1 MRSSPSRVGLDQR
14 AAGMSVAPS
23 LLRDD
28 KCLDGRI
35 LRWGW
40 WVSAGRGRGSKYGV
54 VYEALYSWVIIVRAP
69 VNCTER
75 RSTGHVRV

>member
-1 MRSSPSRVGLDQR
+1 MVGAYLAVLSQTVLLGHQVPGERWELVRSSPLRMGLGQR

-23 LLRDD
+23 LLRDE

-40 WVSAGRGRGSKYGV
+40 
-54 VYEALYSWVIIVRAP
+54 
-69 VNCTER
+69 
-75 RSTGHVRV
+75 

>member
-1 MRSSPSRVGLDQR
+1 
-14 AAGMSVAPS
+14 MSVAPS

-40 WVSAGRGRGSKYGV
+40 WVSAGRGRGSKKYGV
-54 VYEALYSWVIIVRAP
+54 VYEALYSWVII
-69 VNCTER
+69 TIY
-75 RSTGHVRV
+75 

>member
-1 MRSSPSRVGLDQR
+1 MVGAYLAVLSQAVLLGHSNSLPGER
-14 AAGMSVAPS
+14 YHLPLLVGAGEELLEQPFEGGLGPEGGAAGMSVAPS

-40 WVSAGRGRGSKYGV
+40 
-54 VYEALYSWVIIVRAP
+54 
-69 VNCTER
+69 
-75 RSTGHVRV
+75 